1 MKKNCCWVNYK
12 WVLIQANQHKTDSQ
26 NLEKTIGDVE
36 SKIPEV
42 SGLAATAV
50 LNTKIGEVGNK
61 IPDIKKFDINRKFES
76 LATKAELK
84 AEIVKYWNSEIVKQ
98 QTHGLSYFRG
108 KIFLVTMIFRICL
121 FIKRHL
127 IH

>member
-12 WVLIQANQHKTDSQ
+12 WVLIQANQYKTDSQ

-61 IPDIKKFDINRKFES
+61 IPDISGLVKKTNKKQSTNLKF
-76 LATKAELK
+76 
-84 AEIVKYWNSEIVKQ
+84 
-98 QTHGLSYFRG
+98 
-108 KIFLVTMIFRICL
+108 
-121 FIKRHL
+121 L
-127 IH
+127 IS